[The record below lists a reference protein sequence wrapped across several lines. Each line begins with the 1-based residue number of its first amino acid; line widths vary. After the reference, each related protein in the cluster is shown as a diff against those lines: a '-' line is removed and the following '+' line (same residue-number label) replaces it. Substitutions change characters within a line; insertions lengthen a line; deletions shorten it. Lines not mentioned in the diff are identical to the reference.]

1 MHYYHNV
8 ISNKSMIVLNNNN
21 ILHACIIIYFLI
33 AGTIT
38 ANMDS
43 ALCPGEQLILNCV
56 GQGTSQRW
64 LIYHVGISSPYEY
77 SFTKEMAIGTQYT
90 RYPNPYTFTL
100 IAQEYNHFESSFS
113 TIAMQS
119 LNNARVV
126 CNDNQPASE
135 FVIRITGMH
144 ACKLVSEVL

>member
-1 MHYYHNV
+1 
-8 ISNKSMIVLNNNN
+8 MIVLNNNN

-90 RYPNPYTFTL
+90 RYPNQYTFTL
-100 IAQEYNHFESSFS
+100 IAREYNHFESSFS

-119 LNNARVV
+119 LNNTRVV
-126 CNDNQPASE
+126 CNDNQPASD
-135 FVIRITGMH
+135 FIIRITGMH
-144 ACKLVSEVL
+144 ACMQASS